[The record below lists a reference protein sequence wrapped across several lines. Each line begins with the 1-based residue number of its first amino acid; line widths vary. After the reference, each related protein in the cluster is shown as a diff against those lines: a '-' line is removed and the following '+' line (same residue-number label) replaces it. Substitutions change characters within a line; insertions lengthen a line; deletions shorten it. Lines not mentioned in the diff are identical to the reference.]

1 MSFDFIAKVIL
12 ISASG
17 ALTPGPLTAAT
28 ATIGVKRGWTS
39 GVLAALGHM
48 IVELPLI
55 ALIGFGVLVALK
67 EGVVSSILAL
77 AGGGFLLFF
86 GFLTLKDAL
95 RPYSLSTSK
104 VKASRY
110 YENPLVIGIMLSAL
124 NPFFIIWWFG
134 VGSPLI
140 YEALSL
146 WSFQGIALMYVSHV
160 WLDFAW
166 LPIIAYLA
174 SLGRLNMKFLRF
186 LLIALALAVLYFGVS
201 FMKEGISSL
210 MAMKLT

>member
-1 MSFDFIAKVIL
+1 MSIEFIAKVVV

-17 ALTPGPLTAAT
+17 ALSPGPLTAAT
-28 ATIGVKRGWTS
+28 ATIGIKRGWRS
-39 GVLAALGHM
+39 GLLVALGHM
-48 IVELPLI
+48 IVELPI
-55 ALIGFGVLVALK
+55 VILIGLGVLTALK
-67 EGVVSSILAL
+67 DGAVSSALAL
-77 AGGGFLLFF
+77 AGGGFLLLF

-95 RPYSLSTSK
+95 RPRPLSTSE
-104 VKASRY
+104 VRRY
-110 YENPLVIGIMLSAL
+110 YENPLLIGIALSAL

-146 WSFQGIALMYVSHV
+146 WSLQGIALMYVSHV

-166 LPIIAYLA
+166 LPVIAYLV
-174 SLGRLNMKFLRF
+174 SLGRLNMRFLKF

-201 FMKEGISSL
+201 FVKEGISSL
-210 MAMKLT
+210 VAMKLA

>member
-1 MSFDFIAKVIL
+1 
-12 ISASG
+12 
-17 ALTPGPLTAAT
+17 
-28 ATIGVKRGWTS
+28 
-39 GVLAALGHM
+39 
-48 IVELPLI
+48 
-55 ALIGFGVLVALK
+55 
-67 EGVVSSILAL
+67 GVVSGILAL

-110 YENPLVIGIMLSAL
+110 YENPLVIGITLSAL

-146 WSFQGIALMYVSHV
+146 WSFQGIALMYLSHV

>member
-1 MSFDFIAKVIL
+1 
-12 ISASG
+12 
-17 ALTPGPLTAAT
+17 
-28 ATIGVKRGWTS
+28 
-39 GVLAALGHM
+39 
-48 IVELPLI
+48 
-55 ALIGFGVLVALK
+55 
-67 EGVVSSILAL
+67 
-77 AGGGFLLFF
+77 
-86 GFLTLKDAL
+86 
-95 RPYSLSTSK
+95 
-104 VKASRY
+104 
-110 YENPLVIGIMLSAL
+110 
-124 NPFFIIWWFG
+124 
-134 VGSPLI
+134 I

-146 WSFQGIALMYVSHV
+146 WSFQGIALMYLSHV